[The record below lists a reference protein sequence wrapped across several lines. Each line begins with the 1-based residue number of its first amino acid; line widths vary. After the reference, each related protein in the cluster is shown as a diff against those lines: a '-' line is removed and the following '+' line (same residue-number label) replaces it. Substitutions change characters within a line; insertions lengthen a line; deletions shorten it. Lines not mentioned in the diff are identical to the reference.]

1 MVETLRT
8 EVYPVSNAGHSS
20 GAFLTLTDLTSDRT
34 LLGRLPPDL
43 AQRYH
48 ALPVAEDDGRITVAM
63 ADPTDRA
70 AREAIIAALAPA
82 VGDVDSPSS
91 VCIVQGDRAAIDA
104 ILAQLRPGTRAAD
117 SGYLLHAQT
126 AGAGPGQNPSLEYGE
141 ALAKLLRL
149 RLVSAGAMPEG
160 VHPAVPVLVVV
171 PWTDVPS
178 IPHLLATVAAG
189 DPDALLVARQPHW
202 PLRRLLAVIRGDD
215 VDAATIDWVVRLAE
229 PSRAAV
235 TVLAV
240 VPASAALRAEEGMP
254 ALLTA
259 RTALGR
265 RLRQAAQRL
274 AAMQAEGRLHLCQ
287 GAAHEEIER
296 ELREAEYDLLIVGT
310 RAETRAAY
318 WRPGQLIEALLQNST
333 CPMLI
338 VKGATLQS
346 RL

>member
-1 MVETLRT
+1 M
-8 EVYPVSNAGHSS
+8 EVYPVPNAGHSS
-20 GAFLTLTDLTSDRT
+20 GAFLTLTDLSSDRA
-34 LLGRLPPDL
+34 LPDRLPLDL

-70 AREAIIAALAPA
+70 AREAVIAALAPA
-82 VGDVDSPSS
+82 VEDVDRPSS
-91 VCIVQGDRAAIDA
+91 VYIVQGDRAAIDS
-104 ILAQLRPGTRAAD
+104 ILAQARPGTRAAD

-126 AGAGPGQNPSLEYGE
+126 TGGGSGQDASLEYGE
-141 ALAKLLRL
+141 ALAKLLGL
-149 RLVSAGAMPEG
+149 RLVSTGTPPEAEPPG
-160 VHPAVPVLVVV
+160 LPVLAVV
-171 PWTDVPS
+171 PWDDVPAIS
-178 IPHLLATVAAG
+178 DLPAIAAAG
-189 DPDALLVARQPHW
+189 APDALLVARRPRW

-215 VDAATIDWVVRLAE
+215 ADAATIDWVVRLAE

-240 VPASAALRAEEGMP
+240 VPASADLRAEEGMP

-265 RLRQAAQRL
+265 WMRQAAQRL

-287 GAAHEEIER
+287 GAADVEIGR
-296 ELREAEYDLLIVGT
+296 ELREMEYDLLIVGT
-310 RAETRAAY
+310 KAEARAAY

-338 VKGATLQS
+338 VKNATLES